1 LIFLHVLK
9 VKKKGGKFGN
19 YVTVIDYSVLAI
31 CETVVLF
38 GRLVAG
44 QQMVAQ
50 GQSQTK
56 IKGL

>member
-1 LIFLHVLK
+1 
-9 VKKKGGKFGN
+9 
-19 YVTVIDYSVLAI
+19 VTVIDYSVLAI